1 MLNSVPVIGLKGT
14 DIMFTDTK
22 LGANPGDIVPQWSFF
37 SNSLLTLLSTLAKPC
52 TSSPSMATSTCR
64 WAKMSGAKTT
74 LLKQATDNW
83 PMLYESEWSS
93 KIADFLPT
101 DNALGVIPFLEINAS
116 RDSVRAHIMTLASD
130 STVHVW
136 SGDDVNNG
144 GTFATMNYS
153 GSTPANAPT
162 WTQMAYSSGKVCAYD
177 NENNTWE
184 LTPNFDASS
193 YTIDNKVSVSVPIT
207 ELTANETG
215 PIGLQADGWLYKRS
229 LSNSAPSGDQGDT
242 CTWKRYIQQEGVTRL
257 GVASPGVDV
266 DLALL
271 VRILKA
277 QYIDAQVSLYP
288 TVSMIKAFGATHSA
302 FLDNLLAQA
311 QAFQAAG
318 TDEAKQDAA

>member
-37 SNSLLTLLSTLAKPC
+37 SKLPQDASID
-52 TSSPSMATSTCR
+52 
-64 WAKMSGAKTT
+64 SGKALHFFPFNGNFYVSVGKDVWRKNHRSQNDD

-101 DNALGVIPFLEINAS
+101 DNALDVIPFLEINAS

-193 YTIDNKVSVSVPIT
+193 YTIDNKVPSQSSQRMRPAQ
-207 ELTANETG
+207 LDCKRTAGFT
-215 PIGLQADGWLYKRS
+215 
-229 LSNSAPSGDQGDT
+229 SARCQT
-242 CTWKRYIQQEGVTRL
+242 L
-257 GVASPGVDV
+257 LL
-266 DLALL
+266 LAT
-271 VRILKA
+271 K
-277 QYIDAQVSLYP
+277 
-288 TVSMIKAFGATHSA
+288 ATHSLGSA
-302 FLDNLLAQA
+302 TFSKRKSHIWGSRLPVWMLILLYW
-311 QAFQAAG
+311 
-318 TDEAKQDAA
+318 